1 MIKPLLLIGWFFGT
15 LVHGATT
22 VDLAKSAVTVEFL
35 AVGQPSAVNIRG
47 KLKDNAVITGVINVL
62 ADSVTGEATLPLD
75 ALDTGMELRNR
86 HMKEKYLETQTHP
99 NAVLKAIRL
108 SLPAGEGPV
117 PFTGELTLHGKT
129 KPITGTATV
138 SRPRLGM
145 SFDFKVSTHDFG
157 IDTPQFMGVTVAD
170 EVQISVK
177 VEPGSVGA
185 SS

>member
-1 MIKPLLLIGWFFGT
+1 MIKHLVFMGWFLGT
-15 LVHGATT
+15 LAHGATT

-47 KLKDNAVITGVINVL
+47 KLKDGASISGVLHVA
-62 ADSVTGEATLPLD
+62 ADSVSGEATLPLD

-86 HMKEKYLETQTHP
+86 HMKEKYLETRTHP
-99 NAVLKAIRL
+99 TAVLKAIKL

-129 KPITGTATV
+129 KPISGTATV
-138 SRPRLGM
+138 KRPQLGM
-145 SFDFKVSTHDFG
+145 SFDFKVSTREFG